1 MTDKPFRIDEVLTY
15 LKQSE
20 SGFLEELA
28 EFVSIESV
36 GADPARRDDM
46 RAAAEWLSR
55 NLAMAGMHS
64 ATVHETPLNPIVT
77 ASYLP
82 EGGAPTFLL
91 YGHYDVQPAD
101 PVDQWLSPPFEM
113 TTRDGRIWGRGT
125 TDDKGQT
132 FMHVKVAEAFLATHG
147 TLPIGL
153 RVLVEGEEE
162 IGSPSLP
169 AFLEAHRSD
178 LDASLVIVSDT
189 PMFAAGMPAIGY
201 GLRGLAYLEVRVDG
215 AGTDLH
221 SGQFGGSVPNPANAL
236 VQVLASLHDGNGR
249 VAVPG
254 FYDSVVDVPEEER
267 LAIRALPFDEEAYAT
282 SLGVTALPGEHG
294 YSALERVWIR
304 PTLDVNGLFGGYSGP
319 GSKTVIPASAG
330 AKLSCRL
337 VPNQRFEDI
346 ADRVAAHLRAVAPPG
361 VKVEVSVLHGGQPA
375 VLPVGHPAAVAAAAA
390 IRDSFG
396 REPIFERDGGTIPAV
411 AHLDEILGLK
421 SLLLPF
427 GVPDENKHA
436 PNEFLDLANFRQGM
450 DAIARLWIRLGAA
463 QYQETQEAARGA
475 TAQ

>member
-1 MTDKPFRIDEVLTY
+1 MSYKPFRIDEVLTY

-20 SGFLEELA
+20 SRFLAELA
-28 EFVSIESV
+28 DFIGIESV
-36 GADPARRDDM
+36 GADPAHSDDM
-46 RAAAEWLSR
+46 RAAADWLSR
-55 NLAMAGMHS
+55 NLATVGMHS
-64 ATVHETPLNPIVT
+64 ATVHPTPLNPIVT

-82 EGGAPTFLL
+82 ERGAPTYLL

-101 PVDQWLSPPFEM
+101 PIDQWLSPPFEM

-178 LDASLVIVSDT
+178 LDASLVMVSDT

-221 SGQFGGSVPNPANAL
+221 SGQFGGAVPNPANAL
-236 VQVLASLHDGNGR
+236 VKMLGSLHDADGR
-249 VAVPG
+249 VAVQG
-254 FYDSVVDVPEEER
+254 FYDSVIDVPDEER
-267 LAIRALPFDEEAYAT
+267 LAISGLPFNEEVYAE
-282 SLGVTALPGEHG
+282 SLGVTTLSGEHG
-294 YSALERVWIR
+294 YSALERVWVR

-346 ADRVAAHLRAVAPPG
+346 ADRVAAHLKAVAPAG
-361 VKVEVSVLHGGQPA
+361 VKVEVTVLHGGQPA
-375 VLPVGHPAAVAAAAA
+375 VLPVDHPAAIAAAAA
-390 IRDSFG
+390 IRESFG
-396 REPIFERDGGTIPAV
+396 QDPVFERDGGTIPAV
-411 AHLDEILGLK
+411 ALLDEILGLK

-427 GVPDENKHA
+427 GLPDENKHA
-436 PNEFLDLANFRQGM
+436 PNEWLDLDNFRQGM

-463 QYQETQEAARGA
+463 QDQDSL
-475 TAQ
+475 